1 MIFLGLI
8 LWYQPF
14 FTRILSGWDRLY
26 FVYKYYRFLS
36 LTWELFCGSIANKQC
51 FISVIGVQE
60 NDNERRYFMKER
72 MQRFM
77 AGRYGNDQLNQFIF
91 IVAIISMVLEII
103 TRQSLFYTLTLVLL
117 ILAYVRVFSRN
128 INKRYEENM
137 KFLQKKDMILNKFC
151 KQKYYAAQ
159 RRNFHIY
166 TCPQCKQKIRIPKG
180 KGKIRITCP
189 KCRTSFIKKS

>member
-1 MIFLGLI
+1 
-8 LWYQPF
+8 
-14 FTRILSGWDRLY
+14 
-26 FVYKYYRFLS
+26 
-36 LTWELFCGSIANKQC
+36 
-51 FISVIGVQE
+51 
-60 NDNERRYFMKER
+60 MKER

-137 KFLQKKDMILNKFC
+137 KFLQKKDAILNKFR
-151 KQKYYAAQ
+151 KQKYYAAP

-180 KGKIRITCP
+180 KGKISITCP

>member
-1 MIFLGLI
+1 
-8 LWYQPF
+8 
-14 FTRILSGWDRLY
+14 
-26 FVYKYYRFLS
+26 
-36 LTWELFCGSIANKQC
+36 
-51 FISVIGVQE
+51 
-60 NDNERRYFMKER
+60 MKER

-91 IVAIISMVLEII
+91 IVAIISRVLEII
-103 TRQSLFYTLTLVLL
+103 TRQSLCYTLTLVLL

-137 KFLQKKDMILNKFC
+137 KFLQKKDAILNKFR

-180 KGKIRITCP
+180 KGKISSTCP

>member
-1 MIFLGLI
+1 
-8 LWYQPF
+8 
-14 FTRILSGWDRLY
+14 
-26 FVYKYYRFLS
+26 
-36 LTWELFCGSIANKQC
+36 
-51 FISVIGVQE
+51 
-60 NDNERRYFMKER
+60 MKER

-137 KFLQKKDMILNKFC
+137 KFLQRKDAILNKFR

-159 RRNFHIY
+159 RRNYHIY

-180 KGKIRITCP
+180 KGKISITCP

>member
-1 MIFLGLI
+1 
-8 LWYQPF
+8 
-14 FTRILSGWDRLY
+14 
-26 FVYKYYRFLS
+26 
-36 LTWELFCGSIANKQC
+36 
-51 FISVIGVQE
+51 
-60 NDNERRYFMKER
+60 MKER

-137 KFLQKKDMILNKFC
+137 KFLQKKDAILNKFR

-180 KGKIRITCP
+180 KGKIGITCQ